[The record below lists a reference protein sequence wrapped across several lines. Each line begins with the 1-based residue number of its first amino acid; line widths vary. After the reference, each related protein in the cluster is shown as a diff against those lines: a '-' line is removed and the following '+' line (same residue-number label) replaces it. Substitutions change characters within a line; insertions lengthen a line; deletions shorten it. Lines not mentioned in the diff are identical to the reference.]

1 VCEIKTRNEY
11 TKQKALDAYYKWY
24 KQGIWVNNQKFWVS
38 NKEGSSNQIKMKV
51 LNAATTCVLSVFDF
65 GSGSKILKTR
75 AEPYKL
81 VVNDKLVLL
90 CSFDSGTQQCQLETL
105 DPQIKEALIDKFAD
119 FFVAAIASF
128 QQKKLLSQYGDNTR
142 AKIDLEDQIMDA
154 YPWQVKIRLSESTDE
169 ELDILHRADLKE
181 SAQGT
186 QFDQRAGGKSSG
198 KGAWQN
204 QGQGQESS
212 WGASSS
218 SYWQRTQQAASSAWD
233 PVYAQ
238 DSWQGQ
244 SSSRPMH
251 QQQQQQQQQQ
261 SVSTSAA
268 LTQPRHGEWSDEG
281 WKQWLGAS
289 LPGY

>member
-119 FFVAAIASF
+119 CFVPAE
-128 QQKKLLSQYGDNTR
+128 K
-142 AKIDLEDQIMDA
+142 
-154 YPWQVKIRLSESTDE
+154 V
-169 ELDILHRADLKE
+169 
-181 SAQGT
+181 AQPIW
-186 QFDQRAGGKSSG
+186 R
-198 KGAWQN
+198 
-204 QGQGQESS
+204 
-212 WGASSS
+212 
-218 SYWQRTQQAASSAWD
+218 
-233 PVYAQ
+233 
-238 DSWQGQ
+238 
-244 SSSRPMH
+244 
-251 QQQQQQQQQQ
+251 
-261 SVSTSAA
+261 
-268 LTQPRHGEWSDEG
+268 
-281 WKQWLGAS
+281 
-289 LPGY
+289 